1 MEDSSDLHLVDHDR
15 TMCATCRTRRGET
28 LVCAVC
34 QTALVPG
41 GAVMLCYT
49 SQETPRHR
57 GIIHARCPFRK
68 SYASTFWRRQRI
80 EWGHWRIMFGDFSL
94 ILRSSTMPVPLAPP
108 VTLGGDE

>member
-57 GIIHARCPFRK
+57 GIIHASCSRDE
-68 SYASTFWRRQRI
+68 ATDTTFI
-80 EWGHWRIMFGDFSL
+80 YY
-94 ILRSSTMPVPLAPP
+94 
-108 VTLGGDE
+108 